1 MKGMGRGGKRP
12 GAGRKPNHLKP
23 IAIRAVDMARLS
35 VEELPTLQAIAQKL
49 AAPAPDAHQNQIE
62 SKPAIEAVYVE
73 FN

>member
-1 MKGMGRGGKRP
+1 VKGMGRGGKRP

-35 VEELPTLQAIAQKL
+35 VEELRTLQAIAQKL

-62 SKPAIEAVYVE
+62 SNTRPETVGQ
-73 FN
+73 